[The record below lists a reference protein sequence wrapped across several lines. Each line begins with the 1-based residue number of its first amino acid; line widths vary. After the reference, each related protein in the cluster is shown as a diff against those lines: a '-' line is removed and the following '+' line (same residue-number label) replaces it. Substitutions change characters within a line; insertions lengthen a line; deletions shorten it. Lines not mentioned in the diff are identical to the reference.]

1 MVYPEV
7 IHGMFVDLRSITL
20 DDAEFSYN
28 LRKDPRFVNI
38 MGQPAATLEDQKNF
52 INQQMKRPG
61 DYYFVV
67 RNHDGERIGLIGV
80 YDVHDESCEVGREI
94 NVGAPYETLEAQILI
109 NDFVLDVLKLKYKR
123 SVVYKHNKK
132 QLELQRQKGI
142 EPVGEIVRSGV
153 PSFEFKTDARE
164 ERVDF
169 FKIRTVIEKIARKRG
184 VLNGV

>member
-7 IHGMFVDLRSITL
+7 IHGMFVNLRSITL

-38 MGQPAATLEDQKNF
+38 MGQPAATLENQKKF
-52 INQQMKRPG
+52 IEWQMQQPG
-61 DYYFVV
+61 DYYFIV
-67 RNHDGERIGLIGV
+67 RNHEGERIGLIGV
-80 YDVHDESCEVGREI
+80 YDIRGESCEVGREI

-109 NDFVLDVLKLKYKR
+109 NDFILDVLKLKYKR
-123 SVVYKHNKK
+123 SVIYKHNKK

-142 EPVGEIVRSGV
+142 EPAGEVMRSGV
-153 PSFEFKTDARE
+153 PSYEFRTDARE
-164 ERVDF
+164 ERIDF
-169 FKIRTVIEKIARKRG
+169 LKIRTIIEKIAKKRG